1 MKGSNPKAA
10 EHYSKCKSRWNEIRN
25 LGRCSGGGMGSKGHQ
40 ERREET
46 RSPSVVWESSWGC
59 GNPRKSQVKTIF
71 TAFKNKNLS
80 FSQECTDKEFRRGYM
95 M

>member
-59 GNPRKSQVKTIF
+59 GNGSLKSRLFSLPLKIKTSHSL
-71 TAFKNKNLS
+71 KNVQTRS
-80 FSQECTDKEFRRGYM
+80 FAEAT
-95 M
+95 